1 MSRFVAT
8 LATLFA
14 LLTPHETQALFHLA
28 VIDEVKSGA
37 NGNPS
42 IQYVE
47 IRMLSANQTLVAH
60 SRLTVFK
67 CSGDGG
73 GSAVLIADLPAN
85 VPNGGP
91 NLRWI
96 MASPSAAVFLAQSG
110 RSEEHTSEL
119 QSRFDLVC
127 RLLLEKKKKHNTLYT
142 FNSNVFICLTNS
154 LIHVTSDVMR

>member
-85 VPNGGP
+85 APNGGP
-91 NLRWI
+91 NRRRVTR
-96 MASPSAAVFLAQSG
+96 PSACGGPTTSCSATTS
-110 RSEEHTSEL
+110 RSTVPA
-119 QSRFDLVC
+119 R
-127 RLLLEKKKKHNTLYT
+127 RTT
-142 FNSNVFICLTNS
+142 RT
-154 LIHVTSDVMR
+154 